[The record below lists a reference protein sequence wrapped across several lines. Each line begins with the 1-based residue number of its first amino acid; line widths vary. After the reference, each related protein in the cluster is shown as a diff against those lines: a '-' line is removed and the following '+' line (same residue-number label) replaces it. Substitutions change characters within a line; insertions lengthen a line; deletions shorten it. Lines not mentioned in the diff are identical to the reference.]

1 MSVPFLFGAGIAIA
15 QALVSLGFFFA
26 GLHST
31 AERLAGA
38 QWLGTLL
45 MLGVSLAGLS
55 FAVRERR
62 ADFPLDREWGF
73 APAFGTGVLT
83 GLWASLLGILP
94 NYLYF
99 SVINPGFGDALIE
112 MQQAA
117 LEAKGMPAAEIEK
130 IMPALAKFT
139 GPAVLTASGSFM
151 GFFWSSI
158 LALVV
163 AFFLRRRPAVAGE

>member
-1 MSVPFLFGAGIAIA
+1 MRTQFLYGAGITIA
-15 QALVSLGFFFA
+15 QALVSLGFFFT
-26 GLHST
+26 GLHSS

-38 QWLGTLL
+38 QWPGTLL
-45 MLGVSLAGLS
+45 MLGASLAGLS

-62 ADFPLDREWGF
+62 AEFPPEREWGF
-73 APAFGTGVLT
+73 VPAFGTSVLT
-83 GLWASLLGILP
+83 GLWACLLGIIP

-99 SVINPGFGDALIE
+99 SVINPGFGDLLVE